1 MEEKVINL
9 ICTQLGLDIDKV
21 TLESSFV
28 DDLFCDSLDIVEL
41 LSVAEDQFGMSE
53 IPEERLAQMKTVG
66 DLVSYVEETM

>member
-9 ICTQLGLDIDKV
+9 ICTQLGLDIDKI

-41 LSVAEDQFGMSE
+41 LSVAEDQFGMPE